1 MKKIF
6 LSLAAIALMVACKK
20 MFVEKPTDLLEEMD
34 AAKTMKTFVTSSDSC
49 TSDLNAGLLAY
60 YPFNGNFNDESGN
73 GHHATANNGA
83 FLTTDYAGVASSCA
97 GFDGSNDYL
106 LVPAS
111 STLNSNAVTISAQV
125 MVNSNNRRHALISRT
140 NFATASGTTMGLGI
154 GSASSNTW
162 SYSVDPETENCATV
176 YNGSGSASVY
186 DQNTV
191 VPGQWY
197 TIVAVFAG
205 GVQKIYVNGV
215 LQQTITRSFTNAK
228 QCASTDLVIGGWWGG
243 DIASIDGKIDEV
255 RLYNREL
262 SDCEISKL
270 SCFADLNTGLL
281 AYYPFNG
288 NFNDESGNGNHATAN
303 NGAFLTTD
311 FAGAANSCA
320 GFDGSNDYLLVPAN
334 STLNSNAVTISAQ
347 VMVNS
352 ANRRHALVSR
362 TNFATA
368 SGTTMGLGIGSP
380 TSNKWSYS
388 VDPDT
393 EDCSTVFNGSGSL
406 SVFDQNTLVPGQW
419 YNIVAVFAGGV
430 QKLYVNGV
438 LQGTLTR
445 SFTNAKQCTT
455 TDLVI
460 GGWWQGDIASI
471 DGKIDEVRL
480 YNRELS
486 DCEIS
491 KLAGA
496 VQ

>member
-1 MKKIF
+1 
-6 LSLAAIALMVACKK
+6 
-20 MFVEKPTDLLEEMD
+20 
-34 AAKTMKTFVTSSDSC
+34 
-49 TSDLNAGLLAY
+49 
-60 YPFNGNFNDESGN
+60 
-73 GHHATANNGA
+73 
-83 FLTTDYAGVASSCA
+83 
-97 GFDGSNDYL
+97 
-106 LVPAS
+106 
-111 STLNSNAVTISAQV
+111 
-125 MVNSNNRRHALISRT
+125 MVNSN
-140 NFATASGTTMGLGI
+140 
-154 GSASSNTW
+154 
-162 SYSVDPETENCATV
+162 
-176 YNGSGSASVY
+176 
-186 DQNTV
+186 
-191 VPGQWY
+191 
-197 TIVAVFAG
+197 
-205 GVQKIYVNGV
+205 
-215 LQQTITRSFTNAK
+215 
-228 QCASTDLVIGGWWGG
+228 
-243 DIASIDGKIDEV
+243 
-255 RLYNREL
+255 
-262 SDCEISKL
+262 
-270 SCFADLNTGLL
+270 
-281 AYYPFNG
+281 
-288 NFNDESGNGNHATAN
+288 
-303 NGAFLTTD
+303 
-311 FAGAANSCA
+311 
-320 GFDGSNDYLLVPAN
+320 
-334 STLNSNAVTISAQ
+334 
-347 VMVNS
+347 
-352 ANRRHALVSR
+352 NRRHALVSR

-438 LQGTLTR
+438 LQGTITR